1 MWKRTKGLLVSSSAE
16 GSDPL
21 PVVVLI
27 SGGGTNL
34 QAIIDEIRNAG
45 LPIELQAVISN
56 EPDAYGLQRAAEAGI
71 DTCVLDHRDYADRA
85 SYDRALAEA
94 IDRFRPGLVVL
105 AGFMRI
111 LGPEFVHH
119 YAGRLMNIHPS
130 LLPHYK
136 GLHTH
141 ERALANGAK
150 QHGASVHFVT
160 APLDDG
166 PVIVQASVPV
176 LAHDTAETLQRRVHE
191 QEYRIYPLAIR
202 WFAERRLSVRDGK
215 VMLDG
220 EQRPEQGLVD

>member
-1 MWKRTKGLLVSSSAE
+1 MSCCAE
-16 GSDPL
+16 GSRPL
-21 PVVVLI
+21 SVVVLI
-27 SGGGTNL
+27 SGSGTNL
-34 QAIIDEIRNAG
+34 QAIIDETRDGA
-45 LPIELQAVISN
+45 LPIELRAVISN
-56 EPDAYGLQRAAEAGI
+56 EPDAYGLQRAAEAGVA
-71 DTCVLDHRDYADRA
+71 TCVLDHRDYADRV

-111 LGPEFVHH
+111 LGPEFVRH

-160 APLDDG
+160 EPLDDG
-166 PVIVQASVPV
+166 PVIVQAAVPV
-176 LAHDTAETLQRRVHE
+176 LIHDTAQTLQQRVHE

-220 EQRPEQGLVD
+220 ELRPEQGLVD

>member
-1 MWKRTKGLLVSSSAE
+1 M
-16 GSDPL
+16 
-21 PVVVLI
+21 VVLI
-27 SGGGTNL
+27 SGSGTNL
-34 QAIIDEIRNAG
+34 QAIIDETRDGA
-45 LPIELQAVISN
+45 LPIELRAVISN
-56 EPDAYGLQRAAEAGI
+56 EPDAYGLQRAAEAGVA
-71 DTCVLDHRDYADRA
+71 TCVLDHRDYADRV

-111 LGPEFVHH
+111 LGPEFVRH

-160 APLDDG
+160 EPLDDG
-166 PVIVQASVPV
+166 PVIVQAAVPV
-176 LAHDTAETLQRRVHE
+176 LIHDTAQTLQQRVHE

-202 WFAERRLSVRDGK
+202 WFAEGRLSVRDGK
-215 VMLDG
+215 VRLDG
-220 EQRPEQGLVD
+220 EQRPEQGLID

>member
-1 MWKRTKGLLVSSSAE
+1 MSCCAE
-16 GSDPL
+16 GSRPL
-21 PVVVLI
+21 SVVVLI
-27 SGGGTNL
+27 SGSGTNL
-34 QAIIDEIRNAG
+34 QAIIDETRDGA
-45 LPIELQAVISN
+45 LPIELRAVISN
-56 EPDAYGLQRAAEAGI
+56 EPDAYGLQRAAEAGVA
-71 DTCVLDHRDYADRA
+71 TCVLDHRDYADRV

-111 LGPEFVHH
+111 LGPEFVRH

-160 APLDDG
+160 EPLDDG
-166 PVIVQASVPV
+166 PVIVQAAVPV
-176 LAHDTAETLQRRVHE
+176 LIHDTAQTLQQRVHE

-202 WFAERRLSVRDGK
+202 WFAEGRLSVRDGK
-215 VMLDG
+215 VRLDG
-220 EQRPEQGLVD
+220 EQRPEQGLID